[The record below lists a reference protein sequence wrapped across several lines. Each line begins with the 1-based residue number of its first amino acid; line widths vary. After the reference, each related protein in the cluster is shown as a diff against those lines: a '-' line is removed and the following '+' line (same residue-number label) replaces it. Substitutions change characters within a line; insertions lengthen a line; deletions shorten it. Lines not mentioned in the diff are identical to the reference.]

1 MEFEGQYLT
10 FEEYEELGGTLTK
23 TPFNLLEFEARK
35 QVDLRTQNRLKA
47 CETIPEE
54 VKLCVYHLIDFI
66 ILCQNENSNNIAS
79 ETVGSYSVSYNNQVK
94 DVIKNKKS
102 EMGDIIIN
110 DLYGVAVNGEHV
122 IYNGV
127 L

>member
-35 QVDLRTQNRLKA
+35 QIDLRTQNRLKT

-66 ILCQNENSNNIAS
+66 ILCQTENSNNIAS

-110 DLYGVAVNGEHV
+110 DLYGVVVNGEHV